1 MSQSVNNKSD
11 NMAISGIPL
20 AGETKGVSTIL
31 GEPKKA
37 IIKLAVPMIIAM
49 SAHTIYNL
57 VDALWVSGFG
67 QDIFTS
73 TEVADVGTG
82 ALAAVGFA
90 MPFYMMIIAI
100 STGLGIGG
108 GSAISRRI
116 GAKDKKGADNVAIH
130 SIIITLL
137 ISFVFTTIFFTFADT
152 IFASI
157 GAAETVHMATSYGR
171 IIFAGSV
178 FIFFINV
185 ALAILRAEGDTN
197 RVMYAMLFGAGL
209 NIVLDPIFIYTFGMG
224 VSGAALATILAMAIT
239 FIILIYWLFFR
250 RDTYVTF
257 KFRDFKFKKD
267 IIKDIF
273 RVGLPASIQQLSM
286 SFTMLILII
295 LIGVAGGGET
305 GVAVYNTGWRIVM
318 IAVLPLLGMATAVT
332 TVTGATYGAHSY
344 EKLNKAFM
352 YAVKSGFII
361 ELLLAA
367 VLFVLA
373 PFITLVFT
381 TSPDA
386 ARIQYDLEMFLK
398 ITCIFYPGAAFG
410 IVASAMFQGTGKG
423 TYALIAT
430 LLRTIVLTVT
440 LALVSTYV
448 FDAGMIGI
456 WWALVVANLIGSV
469 VSFVWGKLYIRG
481 LMVNKTS
488 DSTPQP

>member
-1 MSQSVNNKSD
+1 MKKQSSNE
-11 NMAISGIPL
+11 P
-20 AGETKGVSTIL
+20 KGVKTLL

-37 IIKLAVPMIIAM
+37 IFKLAIPMIIAM

-73 TEVADVGTG
+73 AKVADVGAG

-100 STGLGIGG
+100 STGIGIGG

-116 GAKDKKGADNVAIH
+116 GANDKKGADNVAIH
-130 SIIITLL
+130 SIIIILL
-137 ISFVFTTIFFTFADT
+137 ISVVFTVIFFTFADT
-152 IFASI
+152 IFSSI
-157 GAAETVHMATSYGR
+157 GAAETVQMATSYGR

-178 FIFFINV
+178 FIFFISV
-185 ALAILRAEGDTN
+185 ALAILRAEGDAN
-197 RVMYAMLFGAGL
+197 RAMYAMLFGAGL
-209 NIVLDPIFIYTFGMG
+209 NIVLDPIFIYTFRLG
-224 VSGAALATILAMAIT
+224 VTGAAIATVLSMSIT
-239 FIILIYWLFFR
+239 AIILIYWLFLR
-250 RDTYVTF
+250 KNTYVSF
-257 KFRDFKFKKD
+257 KFKDFKFKKD
-267 IIKDIF
+267 ILKDIF
-273 RVGLPASIQQLSM
+273 RVGLPASVQQLSM

-295 LIGVAGGGET
+295 LIGVSGGGED
-305 GVAVYNTGWRIVM
+305 GVAVYNAGWRIVM

-332 TVTGATYGAHSY
+332 TVTGAAYGAQSY

-367 VLFVLA
+367 VIFVLA
-373 PFITLVFT
+373 PFIALIFT

-410 IVASAMFQGTGKG
+410 IASSAMFQGTGKG

-430 LLRTIVLTVT
+430 LLRTIVLAVV
-440 LALVSTYV
+440 LAVVSTYV
-448 FDAGMIGI
+448 FNAGMIGI

-469 VSFVWGKLYIRG
+469 VSFAWGKLYIRG
-481 LMVNKTS
+481 LMARNKKTANI
-488 DSTPQP
+488 T